1 MAIVVT
7 NPKTILILGRNLF
20 FLPRIQI
27 VSKPL
32 GIDVRRVVDEKS
44 FWTIHEDG
52 SVMLLFVDLE
62 ADASFWPS
70 VLRRLV
76 ENAQNRPYIVAFG
89 PHTDVTTMSL
99 ARNLGCDDVFS
110 KGEFITKLDQ
120 TIRLV
125 RDR

>member
-62 ADASFWPS
+62 ADESIWTS

-76 ENAQNRPYIVAFG
+76 ENAQNRTYIVAFG
-89 PHTDVTTMSL
+89 PHTDVNIPSPL
-99 ARNLGCDDVFS
+99 L
-110 KGEFITKLDQ
+110 
-120 TIRLV
+120 
-125 RDR
+125 